1 MAIART
7 VIKISFHLS
16 KFFHIK
22 IASPKKMTIK
32 IPLAVG
38 LVSCYSILLKKVVIS
53 ACSKSGEKPKKAMS
67 FLK

>member
-32 IPLAVG
+32 MPLARRA
-38 LVSCYSILLKKVVIS
+38 SELLFNGIKKGSHIR
-53 ACSKSGEKPKKAMS
+53 
-67 FLK
+67 L

>member
-22 IASPKKMTIK
+22 IASPKKNDHQNTLSGGASELLFNTIK
-32 IPLAVG
+32 KGSHIRL
-38 LVSCYSILLKKVVIS
+38 
-53 ACSKSGEKPKKAMS
+53 
-67 FLK
+67 